1 MRNGLSLVFKYV
13 GDGFGGHGGPGP
25 PWPCS
30 GGGLRAYFTS
40 SRSRRQ
46 EVHAWERPGRP
57 LSSLVRT
64 HLPEAWARDPPAP
77 ASGPPRQPRP
87 CHCLLRS
94 RLQETLLARSN
105 FIWESRAVAIAT
117 PLTSEG
123 LGPEISRKGGGVE
136 EGRPRERRSLT
147 LCAPAP
153 SGRARTTKFDILSRL
168 SLLPAA
174 RAARQPSCW
183 ARPGATPVPPTPT
196 APR

>member
-1 MRNGLSLVFKYV
+1 MRNGFSLVFKYV
-13 GDGFGGHGGPGP
+13 GDGFGGYGGPGP
-25 PWPCS
+25 PCPCL
-30 GGGLRAYFTS
+30 GCCLLACFTS
-40 SRSRRQ
+40 SGSRRQ

-64 HLPEAWARDPPAP
+64 HLPEAWDRDPQLQ
-77 ASGPPRQPRP
+77 PRDPRAEPRP

-105 FIWESRAVAIAT
+105 FIWESQAVAIAT

-123 LGPEISRKGGGVE
+123 LGPEIPRKGAGVE

-153 SGRARTTKFDILSRL
+153 HGRSQLKFDILSC
-168 SLLPAA
+168 LLPSS
-174 RAARQPSCW
+174 PC
-183 ARPGATPVPPTPT
+183 PGFTLALVLG
-196 APR
+196 

>member
-1 MRNGLSLVFKYV
+1 MAGTAGLVLPVPAPV
-13 GDGFGGHGGPGP
+13 VACELILPPPAAGDRKCTRGSGPGVRSVP
-25 PWPCS
+25 SS
-30 GGGLRAYFTS
+30 GPIS
-40 SRSRRQ
+40 Q
-46 EVHAWERPGRP
+46 RPGP
-57 LSSLVRT
+57 GI
-64 HLPEAWARDPPAP
+64 PPAP

-87 CHCLLRS
+87 RHCLLRS

-153 SGRARTTKFDILSRL
+153 SGRARATKFDILSRL
-168 SLLPAA
+168 SPPP
-174 RAARQPSCW
+174 RRQGFTS
-183 ARPGATPVPPTPT
+183 ALVLG
-196 APR
+196 